1 MVLFNYALKEL
12 TAKIVYY
19 GPGLS
24 GKTTNLQYIY
34 EELPI
39 KNKGRMLTLATE
51 TDRTL
56 YFDFLPVDAGI
67 VRGIKTRIQLYTVPG
82 QVFYNATRQMVLKG
96 ADGVVFVADS
106 QAHTMEA
113 NQESF
118 SNLRENL
125 LAHDLRIDELPLVL
139 QYNKR
144 DLPNILG
151 VDDMNELLNTLNAPF
166 YEAVAI
172 EGIGVEDTLK
182 AIGNLVL
189 KSVID
194 KYGGQKAAS
203 GRLGGASRAAAANP
217 GGQVAQ
223 AAQVTKMSGFKS
235 KEDTGPFG
243 VPSRDVASQAAV
255 ASPRARKESKTTP
268 PVPASGKKA
277 QTQPKGAQAKASKG
291 GDYEELNLDEILG
304 EAASEPEVVL
314 PREEP
319 DLVDGLEISSDEAGE
334 ASFAGV
340 LEEAL
345 KVEDPEASEL
355 AELRDSEDMGII
367 EARLDALSGGAVEE
381 EEPVEDLPS
390 ELLEPPVR
398 RAAAT
403 DPSVTSFDVR
413 VNTIPPKLGVQT
425 VVVPLH
431 VQMDPNAEDLDL
443 QITLQIRITRP
454 KR

>member
-106 QAHTMEA
+106 QAHTMEG
-113 NQESF
+113 NQESLT
-118 SNLRENL
+118 NLRENL
-125 LAHDLRIDELPLVL
+125 LAHDLRIEELPLVL

-144 DLPNILG
+144 DLPNILN
-151 VDDMNELLNTLNAPF
+151 VDDMNDILNALNAPF
-166 YEAVAI
+166 YEAVAL

-194 KYGGQKAAS
+194 KYGGQKPAPGRIAA
-203 GRLGGASRAAAANP
+203 GASRAAP
-217 GGQVAQ
+217 VPS
-223 AAQVTKMSGFKS
+223 MSGFKT

-243 VPSRDVASQAAV
+243 AESAREPASRAALGARSRGRAEAPSQARPTAK
-255 ASPRARKESKTTP
+255 SELRQKTNTNPPRSR
-268 PVPASGKKA
+268 
-277 QTQPKGAQAKASKG
+277 
-291 GDYEELNLDEILG
+291 GDFEELNLDEILG
-304 EAASEPEVVL
+304 ESPAKPLAAAQ
-314 PREEP
+314 P
-319 DLVDGLEISSDEAGE
+319 DLGEELEFSVEGEEE

-345 KVEDPEASEL
+345 KVDEGEVDEV
-355 AELRDSEDMGII
+355 AELRDSEDMELI
-367 EARLDALSGGAVEE
+367 EARLDALTGGEVIEE
-381 EEPVEDLPS
+381 EAPVEDLPA
-390 ELLEPPVR
+390 ELPDLLEAPR
-398 RAAAT
+398 RPRPAIT
-403 DPSVTSFDVR
+403 DPSVTSVDVR
-413 VNTIPPKLGVQT
+413 VSTIPPKPGAQT
-425 VVVPLH
+425 VVVPLR
-431 VQMDPNAEDLDL
+431 VSMDPNADEMDLN
-443 QITLQIRITRP
+443 ITLQIRVTRP
-454 KR
+454 RR

>member
-106 QAHTMEA
+106 QAHTMEG
-113 NQESF
+113 NQESLT
-118 SNLRENL
+118 NLRENL
-125 LAHDLRIDELPLVL
+125 LVHDLRIEELPLVL

-144 DLPNILG
+144 DLPNILNI
-151 VDDMNELLNTLNAPF
+151 DDMNDILNALNAPF
-166 YEAVAI
+166 YEAVAV

-194 KYGGQKAAS
+194 KYGGQKAAP
-203 GRLGGASRAAAANP
+203 GRISAGASRGAAIP
-217 GGQVAQ
+217 S
-223 AAQVTKMSGFKS
+223 MSGFKS

-243 VPSRDVASQAAV
+243 AEL
-255 ASPRARKESKTTP
+255 ARQ
-268 PVPASGKKA
+268 PASKA
-277 QTQPKGAQAKASKG
+277 ALGARPRGRAEAPSLARPMAKSESRQKTNTNPPRSR
-291 GDYEELNLDEILG
+291 GDFEELNLDEILG
-304 EAASEPEVVL
+304 ESPAKPLPAA
-314 PREEP
+314 EP
-319 DLVDGLEISSDEAGE
+319 DRGEELEFSVEGEDE

-345 KVEDPEASEL
+345 KVDEGEVEEV
-355 AELRDSEDMGII
+355 AELRDSDMGLI
-367 EARLDALSGGAVEE
+367 EARLDALSGGEVIEE
-381 EEPVEDLPS
+381 EAPVEDLPA
-390 ELLEPPVR
+390 ELLERPS
-398 RAAAT
+398 RARPAIT
-403 DPSVTSFDVR
+403 DPSVTSVDVR
-413 VNTIPPKLGVQT
+413 VSTIPPKPGAQT
-425 VVVPLH
+425 VVVPLY
-431 VQMDPNAEDLDL
+431 VSMDPNADEMDLH
-443 QITLQIRITRP
+443 ITLQIHVTRP

>member
-39 KNKGRMLTLATE
+39 KNKGKMLTLATE

-106 QAHTMEA
+106 EAHTMEA
-113 NQESF
+113 NQESLG
-118 SNLRENL
+118 NLRENL
-125 LAHDLRIDELPLVL
+125 LAHDLRIEELPLVL

-144 DLPNILG
+144 DLPNTLS
-151 VDDMNELLNTLNAPF
+151 VDDMNEILNALNSPF

-194 KYGGQKAAS
+194 KYGGQKAAP
-203 GRLGGASRAAAANP
+203 GRIAGASRAAAVP
-217 GGQVAQ
+217 
-223 AAQVTKMSGFKS
+223 KMSGWKS

-243 VPSRDVASQAAV
+243 GAPVEEVASKAAAAV
-255 ASPRARKESKTTP
+255 GATSRARKEASKTAP
-268 PVPASGKKA
+268 PAARGQKTNPPASH
-277 QTQPKGAQAKASKG
+277 
-291 GDYEELNLDEILG
+291 GDFEELNLDEILG
-304 EAASEPEVVL
+304 DTSAEPAAASRV
-314 PREEP
+314 EP
-319 DLVDGLEISSDEAGE
+319 DLAEELEISHRVGEE

-345 KVEDPEASEL
+345 RIEEGQDQEE
-355 AELRDSEDMGII
+355 AELRDSEDMGLI
-367 EARLDALSGGAVEE
+367 EARLDALSGGAVPDEE
-381 EEPVEDLPS
+381 VSVEDLPS
-390 ELLEPPVR
+390 ELLEPPPR
-398 RAAAT
+398 KPAIT
-403 DPSVTSFDVR
+403 DPSVTSIDVR
-413 VNTIPPKLGVQT
+413 VKTIPPRPGVQS

-431 VQMDPNAEDLDL
+431 LSMDPNADEMDL
-443 QITLQIRITRP
+443 QITLQIHIIRP